1 MIPFDAGLLDRL
13 IVQGLPVDVA
23 GSGLNGAPLL
33 RLDLRRVDALLDLR
47 DLPPEL
53 RGLVRE
59 YFLGLAEEGSP

>member
-23 GSGLNGAPLL
+23 ESGPNGAPLL

-53 RGLVRE
+53 RTLVR
-59 YFLGLAEEGSP
+59 G